1 VLKNIEN
8 FQLFCQKLTRNM
20 TNSKFSFIIS
30 ILKTNYT
37 CKIMNVL
44 EKISRDMSEFSKSE
58 KKVAEVILANP
69 QSAIH
74 SSIATLAK
82 LANVSE
88 PTVNRFCR
96 RLDTKGYPDFKLH
109 LAQSLANGTPY
120 VNRHVDEFDGP
131 AEYTNKIFEST
142 MASLEVAR
150 QSIDIAMVNRV
161 VDLLTQARKISFF
174 GLGASSS
181 VAHDAVNKFF
191 RFNVPVVY
199 FEDILMQRMSCMNS
213 SEGDVVIFISHTGRT
228 KSLVDVAHIARTN
241 DATVVG
247 ITSADSPLAKECN
260 YVLSLA
266 VPEDTDL
273 YMPMASRIAQ
283 LTLIDVLA
291 TGFTLRRGNKFRENL
306 KRVKDTLRGSR
317 YVKDNLN

>member
-1 VLKNIEN
+1 
-8 FQLFCQKLTRNM
+8 
-20 TNSKFSFIIS
+20 
-30 ILKTNYT
+30 
-37 CKIMNVL
+37 MNVL
-44 EKISRDMSEFSKSE
+44 DKISTDMAEFSKSE

-150 QSIDIAMVNRV
+150 QSIDISMVNRV
-161 VDLLTQARKISFF
+161 VDLLTQAHKISFF
-174 GLGASSS
+174 GLGASAS

-191 RFNVPVVY
+191 RFNVPVIH

-213 SEGDVVIFISHTGRT
+213 AEGDVVIFISHTGRT
-228 KSLVDVAHIARTN
+228 KSLVDVAQIARAN
-241 DATVVG
+241 DATVIG
-247 ITSADSPLAKECN
+247 ITSADTPLAKECN

-306 KRVKDTLRGSR
+306 KRVKDTLRSSR
-317 YVKDNLN
+317 YVKDNL